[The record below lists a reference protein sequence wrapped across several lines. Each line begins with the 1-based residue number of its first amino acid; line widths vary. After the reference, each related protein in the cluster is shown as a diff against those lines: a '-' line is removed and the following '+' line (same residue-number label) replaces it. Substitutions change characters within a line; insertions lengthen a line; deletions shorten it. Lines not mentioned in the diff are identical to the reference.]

1 MEINEENGQY
11 NILAKLVNKNSQ
23 NLNNKYNNVEI
34 RFSMPESSG
43 LCEININDNIK
54 MTCENKEKF
63 DVSQILIER
72 QVVKDQN
79 GNGLFIINSYTNPE
93 VFGCDISYNSTPIKS
108 GETGEPNESSNPEIP
123 TQIPEKN
130 NPINYSKRKKNGL
143 TGGAIAG
150 ITIASVAV
158 VGIAVTL
165 IILMKRGVLLGKKT
179 KYNIP
184 ESQNSFDP
192 FGK

>member
-1 MEINEENGQY
+1 
-11 NILAKLVNKNSQ
+11 
-23 NLNNKYNNVEI
+23 
-34 RFSMPESSG
+34 
-43 LCEININDNIK
+43 

-93 VFGCDISYNSTPIKS
+93 VFGCDISYNSTLIKPA
-108 GETGEPNESSNPEIP
+108 ETGEPNESSNPEIP

-130 NPINYSKRKKNGL
+130 NPINYSKRKNNGL

-179 KYNIP
+179 KYNFP
-184 ESQNSFDP
+184 EGADTFEA
-192 FGK
+192 FRK

>member
-1 MEINEENGQY
+1 MD
-11 NILAKLVNKNSQ
+11 KNNQ

-72 QVVKDQN
+72 QVIKDQN

-93 VFGCDISYNSTPIKS
+93 VFGCDISYNSTLIKPA
-108 GETGEPNESSNPEIP
+108 ETDVPNESSKPEIP
-123 TQIPEKN
+123 EKK
-130 NPINYSKRKKNGL
+130 NPINYSKSKNKGL

-179 KYNIP
+179 KYNFP
-184 ESQNSFDP
+184 EGADTFEA
-192 FGK
+192 FRK